1 MVYQIIPI
9 QCGHNF
15 MHSASCVY
23 KQTLKRSLI
32 IKHGLIRTLEYLVQS
47 CNIQKDEMFANQ
59 LQIPYVL
66 GIIGNNLIS

>member
-1 MVYQIIPI
+1 MYIILCTVQVVFI
-9 QCGHNF
+9 N
-15 MHSASCVY
+15 
-23 KQTLKRSLI
+23 KETLKRSLI